1 MGVFESEKSFSC
13 NPALI
18 NEIAQNIVTEFQRDG
33 YECAIVPS
41 GYGTQISIRKGGMF
55 KAALGLKTSLNVVIT
70 PIPNAN
76 AITIK
81 AGVGLFAQQAIP
93 TAIMLFVFWPVIVTQ
108 IWGLV
113 QQSHLDD
120 KVMTIAERTI
130 IAASSTGYS
139 SPVNKTT
146 SYENRI
152 PNENR
157 TSFGN
162 RTSDSEQDN
171 WDDGYGKF

>member
-13 NPALI
+13 DPALI
-18 NEIAQNIVTEFQRDG
+18 SQIAQNIITEFQRDG
-33 YECAIVPS
+33 YECAMVPLACGS
-41 GYGTQISIRKGGMF
+41 QVSIRKGGMF

-81 AGVGLFAQQAIP
+81 AGVGLFEQQAIP

-113 QQSHLDD
+113 QQSNLDD

-130 IAASSTGYS
+130 VAASSTGYF

-146 SYENRI
+146 SYEDKT
-152 PNENR
+152 PNGNK

-162 RTSDSEQDN
+162 TTSESEQDD
-171 WDDGYGKF
+171 WDSGYGKF